1 MTFAAADPVS
11 SGRPYPVLTVDDRA
25 PSSTADFV
33 GLRTVVIDCDG
44 RKQVLNGVGAERGGV
59 VRFHEK
65 DAATDKDV
73 RLWRVGSSTTSG
85 FVAETVAT
93 GQA

>member
-11 SGRPYPVLTVDDRA
+11 CGRPYPVLTADGRA

-33 GLRTVVIDCDG
+33 GQRALVIQCDG
-44 RKQVLNGVGAERGGV
+44 RDQILTGVGTERGGV

-73 RLWRVGSSTTSG
+73 RVWRIAPRGTSG
-85 FVAETVAT
+85 YDAEAEAT
-93 GQA
+93 GQR